1 MKLLSYSSFFM
12 VKTLKNLQ
20 ADCILEE
27 IIGKGRTNM
36 EDVLQ
41 GLNAAQYE
49 AVTTTEG
56 MVRVIAGAGSGK
68 T

>member
-1 MKLLSYSSFFM
+1 
-12 VKTLKNLQ
+12 
-20 ADCILEE
+20 
-27 IIGKGRTNM
+27 M

-68 T
+68 PVLCRGVLPIWSMKSGFCRGISSV